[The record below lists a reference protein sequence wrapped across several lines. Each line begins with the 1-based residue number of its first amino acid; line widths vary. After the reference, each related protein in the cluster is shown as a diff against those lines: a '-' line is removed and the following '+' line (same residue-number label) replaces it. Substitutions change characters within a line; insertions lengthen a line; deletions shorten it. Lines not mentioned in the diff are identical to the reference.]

1 MAIGTTVNLSVV
13 DRWLIVA
20 KITPIPD
27 TAPEEEATG
36 AARIYPRVRSILA
49 NHLYEAA
56 RETPNAM

>member
-27 TAPEEEATG
+27 TAADEEAG